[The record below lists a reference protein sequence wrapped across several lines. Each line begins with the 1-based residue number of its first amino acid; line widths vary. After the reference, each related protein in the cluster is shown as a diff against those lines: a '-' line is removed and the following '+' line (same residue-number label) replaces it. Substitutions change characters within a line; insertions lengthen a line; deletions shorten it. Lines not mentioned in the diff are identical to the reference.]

1 MEATQRRLS
10 IPDHC
15 FNELF
20 HCSMKSRGRFVSRNT
35 FSKIVNDDSG
45 EDLLDHFAGNP
56 LKDLVLSDVN
66 P

>member
-15 FNELF
+15 FNELS
-20 HCSMKSRGRFVSRNT
+20 HCSIKSRGRSVSRNT
-35 FSKIVNDDSG
+35 FSKILNDDSG
-45 EDLLDHFAGNP
+45 ENLLDHFAGNP
-56 LKDLVLSDVN
+56 LKDLVLADVN

>member
-20 HCSMKSRGRFVSRNT
+20 HCSMKSRGRPVSRNT
-35 FSKIVNDDSG
+35 FPKILNDDSG
-45 EDLLDHFAGNP
+45 AILLDYFAGNP
-56 LKDLVLSDVN
+56 FKDLLFSNEN